1 MRLNDFLHLGPPRR
15 VKSKEG
21 RLHLPSMVAWA
32 IAYSVS
38 TILILIL
45 GIRLGVIA
53 AQNAGQFFSSEFV
66 VLVFTDRVNILLL
79 GVALLFRLAM
89 AMQAYRIVSRLTE
102 SEAKAKQVAG
112 HDVLSGL
119 PNRFLFNELVDA
131 EAARCK
137 RKNCQFALF
146 YLDLDHFKQ
155 TNDTFGHE
163 VGDRT
168 IVAVTKRLGKV
179 LRSGD
184 HFARLGGDEFAVLQ
198 ADVMDPR
205 DCARLAQ
212 RMLDAMSTPF
222 DIAGQQVF
230 MGTSIGI
237 ALCPQDASDGQDLMR
252 HADLALYRAKQ
263 GGRNRYSFF
272 EAKMGEELRLRQS
285 AEDELRA
292 AIENDELVMLY
303 QPIMSASGEKIV
315 GVEGLVRW
323 QHKTH
328 GLLPADRFVGLAEDR
343 GLIVP
348 LGEWALRRAC
358 RDAKRWPGLRFA
370 VNVSPIQFR
379 QKDFVATVEK
389 ILAETGTDPTRVEL
403 ELTEGV
409 IISDADLAE
418 RSMIELRALG
428 VRMALDDFGSGY
440 SSLIYL
446 RRFAFDKI
454 KIDRSFLESMEMT
467 GESAIIVQSIVALG
481 RSLGLTVTAE
491 GIETLEQA
499 RFLETLGC
507 HELQGFLFF
516 GADHGRRN
524 GRQTG
529 RTERLRPGGAGP
541 LGRLTH
547 LDARRA
553 AALPPSM
560 EFELGVESL
569 DFGWFDEPRMTD
581 ADAVQRAVELLPPK
595 CEELH
600 QGRKVGCDVVILPD
614 IGLQEC
620 RMVRHAVEDFRR
632 GQAIT
637 GELLHKIA

>member
-1 MRLNDFLHLGPPRR
+1 MQFYDFLYLSSPRQL
-15 VKSKEG
+15 KSKDG
-21 RLHLPSMVAWA
+21 RLHLPSVAVWVT
-32 IAYSVS
+32 AYCIS
-38 TILILIL
+38 TLLILIL
-45 GIRLGVIA
+45 GIRLGFMA
-53 AQNAGQFFSSEFV
+53 AQHAAGFFSFAFAA
-66 VLVFTDRVNILLL
+66 LVFTDQVNILLL
-79 GVALLFRLAM
+79 VFAMLFRFAM
-89 AMQAYRIVSRLTE
+89 AAQAYRIVSRLAE

-119 PNRFLFNELVDA
+119 PNRFLFDELVDA

-168 IVAVTKRLGKV
+168 IVAVTERLGKV

-198 ADVMDPR
+198 ADVTDPR

-237 ALCPQDASDGQDLMR
+237 ALCPQDAGEGQDLMR

-263 GGRNRYSFF
+263 GGRNRYAFF
-272 EAKMGEELRLRQS
+272 EAKMGEELRLRQN

-303 QPIMSASGEKIV
+303 QPIMSASGKKIV

-323 QHKTH
+323 QHKTD
-328 GLLPADRFVGLAEDR
+328 GLLPAEKFIGLAEDR

-348 LGEWALRRAC
+348 LGEWVLRRAC
-358 RDAKRWPGLRFA
+358 RDLKRWPGLRVA

-379 QKDFVATVEK
+379 QKDFVATVK
-389 ILAETGTDPTRVEL
+389 KTLAEAGIEPTRIEL

-409 IISDADLAE
+409 LISDADLAE
-418 RSMIELRALG
+418 RSMIDLRALG
-428 VRMALDDFGSGY
+428 ITMALDDFGSGY

-467 GESAIIVQSIVALG
+467 GESAIIVESIVALG

-491 GIETLEQA
+491 GIETAEQA
-499 RFLETLGC
+499 HFLEKLGC
-507 HELQGFLFF
+507 HELQGFLFSEPLT
-516 GADHGRRN
+516 AD
-524 GRQTG
+524 
-529 RTERLRPGGAGP
+529 E
-541 LGRLTH
+541 
-547 LDARRA
+547 LDAKLA
-553 AALPPSM
+553 EQSDLALSG
-560 EFELGVESL
+560 LGSARSV
-569 DFGWFDEPRMTD
+569 
-581 ADAVQRAVELLPPK
+581 A
-595 CEELH
+595 
-600 QGRKVGCDVVILPD
+600 
-614 IGLQEC
+614 
-620 RMVRHAVEDFRR
+620 
-632 GQAIT
+632 
-637 GELLHKIA
+637 

>member
-53 AQNAGQFFSSEFV
+53 AQNAARFFSSEFV

-507 HELQGFLFF
+507 HELQGFLFS
-516 GADHGRRN
+516 GPI
-524 GRQTG
+524 T
-529 RTERLRPGGAGP
+529 AGEM
-541 LGRLTH
+541 
-547 LDARRA
+547 DAKLAEQSDFAPA
-553 AALPPSM
+553 A
-560 EFELGVESL
+560 
-569 DFGWFDEPRMTD
+569 
-581 ADAVQRAVELLPPK
+581 
-595 CEELH
+595 
-600 QGRKVGCDVVILPD
+600 
-614 IGLQEC
+614 
-620 RMVRHAVEDFRR
+620 
-632 GQAIT
+632 QARSV
-637 GELLHKIA
+637 A